1 MKRNK
6 EKVSFVQ
13 RISKFPLTTRVIK
26 LQILGGFAV
35 PAKLALTNDQK
46 KKLRKNKIKISAIHT
61 IDPVE
66 LAEMLEIKLEEAQ
79 QMVASAQFQRL
90 PSIGPVLAENL
101 VHLGFLHLNDVKGK
115 SGSELTDLLEQ
126 LCGCWVDTCVEDQLR
141 LVVHFAEK
149 PHSNKKWWDFTEE
162 RKKYRKE
169 HGYPADRPKKPCN
182 NLMKTK
188 LI

>member
-1 MKRNK
+1 MKKKK
-6 EKVSFVQ
+6 ENQ
-13 RISKFPLTTRVIK
+13 RISKFPLTPQVRK
-26 LQILGGFAV
+26 SQKLGGFIV
-35 PAKLALTNDQK
+35 SAKLGLTDEQK
-46 KKLRKNKIKISAIHT
+46 KKLRKSEINMSTIHT
-61 IDPVE
+61 INPID
-66 LAEMLEIKLEEAQ
+66 LAEILEITVEEAQ

-90 PSIGPVLAENL
+90 PSIGPVLAGNL
-101 VHLGFLHLNDVKGK
+101 VNLGFLHLNDVKGK

-126 LCGCWVDTCVEDQLR
+126 HCGCWVDPCVEDQLR

-182 NLMKTK
+182 SLMKTK